1 MDEPEVLRCIWSGR
15 SVARKPS
22 EQLIPYFEK
31 LLAAASEGAKK
42 LEMRFEK
49 LSHFN
54 SSTIGTLIMLIQEAR
69 KKKVPLALIYDS
81 SLKWQRL
88 SFDALRMFE
97 KGDNLFELR
106 SV

>member
-1 MDEPEVLRCIWSGR
+1 MRCIWSGR

-22 EQLIPYFEK
+22 DQLLPYFDK
-31 LLAAASEGAKK
+31 LLASSEESDKS

-69 KKKVPLALIYDS
+69 KKKVRLALVYDA

-88 SFDALRMFE
+88 SFEALRMFE

-106 SV
+106 TV